1 MKKLKIAGIVLI
13 LFVLYVIV
21 GMLVP
26 FVHMQSV
33 SKTNRF
39 IRKRFIQHQ
48 IKMDQTEQRS
58 SVIIRKH
65 LICGWI

>member
-13 LFVLYVIV
+13 LFVLYVII

-33 SKTNRF
+33 SKTNKSKIHTETFLFNIKRKW
-39 IRKRFIQHQ
+39 IRPSKDRQ
-48 IKMDQTEQRS
+48 
-58 SVIIRKH
+58 
-65 LICGWI
+65 